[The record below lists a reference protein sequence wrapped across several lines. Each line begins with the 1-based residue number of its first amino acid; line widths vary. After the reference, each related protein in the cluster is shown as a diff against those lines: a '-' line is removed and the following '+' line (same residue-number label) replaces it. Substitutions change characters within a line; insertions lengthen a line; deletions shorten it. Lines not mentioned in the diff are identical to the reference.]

1 MLAPCPVLG
10 LAGIENLPYG
20 VGLIHQSLRCIGWYY
35 SAYTLLYSALQAV
48 QCTSPDVTA
57 LLTEQCQTS
66 LKCYK
71 KAKAG
76 ASMQNMASNAQRFRN
91 QIVLFHRI
99 VQCLTGRMCDVKYR
113 LLHTEGWILHKS
125 DMMC

>member
-1 MLAPCPVLG
+1 MSSFRPGRYREPPIWSRINTPKLVLHWM
-10 LAGIENLPYG
+10 IYT
-20 VGLIHQSLRCIGWYY
+20 VYYTVHIIQCI
-35 SAYTLLYSALQAV
+35 LYSALQVV

-99 VQCLTGRMCDVKYR
+99 VQCLTGRMCDVKYK
-113 LLHTEGWILHKS
+113 LLHTEG
-125 DMMC
+125 